1 MPSDPRLSCVKQ
13 AEILH
18 KDFDSYCSP
27 QSLLRG
33 LWFVYII
40 IIACPYN
47 WVSWWLLAQ
56 AVLRRPCFYITA
68 SFFALIFSQ
77 TPLGSYQ
84 WLTQA
89 FTSKFQ
95 NSWFF

>member
-33 LWFVYII
+33 LWFVYNI
-40 IIACPYN
+40 IIACPYP
-47 WVSWWLLAQ
+47 WVSLEGGYWQYCDVPVFISL
-56 AVLRRPCFYITA
+56 PA
-68 SFFALIFSQ
+68 SL
-77 TPLGSYQ
+77 P
-84 WLTQA
+84 
-89 FTSKFQ
+89 
-95 NSWFF
+95 